1 MGTFDYTFACEA
13 LPGGANPW
21 NTLRVV
27 RFHGKEAISAPFAYE
42 IVLLDISGSAQVVE
56 LIGKRATLR
65 IATLSL
71 PVFKT
76 IHGIIHEA
84 EELHVVTEGR
94 LLRVQLVPPWAR
106 AKHRQHCRVFLEK
119 TLRQIVETVLEFDK
133 LLQKDSGQE
142 SSPDLGGI
150 DYRPALESFT
160 WRIVDSSRLDD
171 ARVHPY
177 VVQYN
182 ESDFDFVSRLL
193 EAEGISYHFEHGAES
208 ILLVLTDSDSG
219 RPRLVP
225 AAVGPGIDGRE
236 IRAFHTGARLR
247 PTAVSLSDYN
257 WKQPDVDMST
267 RAGEASAD
275 LFEHVFPGLYP
286 DHAAQGSPLAKIR
299 LGRHQTEAR
308 FARGE
313 GWIRVLG
320 AGTIFELEHKTARF
334 EGEYLV
340 TSLDVRAEQAG
351 VLQSTSSGAVEPFV
365 AQFECARRGTG
376 KTIQASEFRPAC
388 KTQRP
393 RILGSQTAIVT
404 AEPSTPGAEINVGGP
419 AGTDIG
425 CVRVKFH
432 WDTDTER
439 HGNESSSCWVRVN
452 EPFAGSGS
460 GGVWHPRV
468 GTEVIVEFEEGNP
481 DRPVI
486 VGRVYN
492 GVNRPYHG
500 GSAVMSTF
508 KSNSSPGGAV
518 HNEITFDDSAGA
530 EHLYTNAGKDMETDV
545 GNDRHETVAVDAA
558 MNVGANDH
566 ETIGANCKVDVGIND
581 RLTVGIDDLCII
593 GGNASTTIGSNSITG
608 IGANELH
615 VVGAN
620 QTITIGA
627 THTEIV
633 GGNLTEGVTGTLT
646 TTVTAAETQIIG
658 GARTTTVTGSN
669 TQRFGAAHI
678 KLVASDR
685 TLTTTGAQST
695 KVGAASIRLVSGDI
709 TTTVTGLQTVNAGA
723 GIIFIGPTYSA
734 QDATGESIDDTR
746 INVTGISESLGVLSA
761 TVTDVSLSRAGLDMS
776 TGIVNITLT
785 TILRSLAGLKT
796 GVEAADVETNGAKA
810 YFGLKIYL

>member
-1 MGTFDYTFACEA
+1 MGSFDYTFACEA

-21 NTLRVV
+21 STLRVV
-27 RFHGKEAISAPFAYE
+27 RFHGKEAISSPFTHD
-42 IVLLDISGSAQVVE
+42 IVLLDISGSIAVAE

-65 IATLSL
+65 IATLSV

-76 IHGIIHEA
+76 VHGIISEA
-84 EELHVVTEGR
+84 EELHLAPEGR
-94 LLRVQLVPPWAR
+94 ILRVTLVPPWAR
-106 AKHRQHCRVFLEK
+106 AKHRQNCRIFLEK
-119 TLRQIVETVLEFDK
+119 PLRQIIETVLQFDK
-133 LLQKDSGQE
+133 LVAKDSGQE
-142 SSPDLGGI
+142 SAPDLGGF
-150 DYRPALESFT
+150 DYRPAAESFA
-160 WRIVDSSRLDD
+160 WRIVDASRLDD

-193 EAEGISYHFEHGAES
+193 EAEGISYHFEHNADS

-219 RPRLVP
+219 RPRLEP
-225 AAVGPGIDGRE
+225 SAIGSGIDGRE
-236 IRAFHTGARLR
+236 IRTFITGARLR

-267 RAGEASAD
+267 RAGEANAD

-286 DHAAQGSPLAKIR
+286 DQAAQGSPLAKIR

-308 FARGE
+308 FARGA

-340 TSLDVRAEQAG
+340 TSLDIRGEQAG
-351 VLQSTSSGAVEPFV
+351 VLQSNSGGAMEPFV

-376 KTIQASEFRPAC
+376 KTIQASDFRPAC

-393 RILGSQTAIVT
+393 RIIGSQTAIVT
-404 AEPSTPGAEINVGGP
+404 AEPSTPSAEINVGGP
-419 AGTDIG
+419 TGTDIG
-425 CVRVKFH
+425 CVRLKFH
-432 WDTDTER
+432 WDTDDKR
-439 HGNESSSCWVRVN
+439 HGKESTSCWVRVN

-500 GSAVMSTF
+500 GSPVMSTF

-530 EHLYTNAGKDMETDV
+530 ELLYTNAGKDMETDV
-545 GNDRHETVAVDAA
+545 GNNRLETVAVNAS
-558 MNVGANDH
+558 MTVGANDH
-566 ETIGANCKVDVGIND
+566 ETIGANCRVGVGVNDQLTVGIND
-581 RLTVGIDDLCII
+581 LSII
-593 GGNASTTIGSNSITG
+593 AGDASTDIGSNSITG

-633 GGNLTEGVTGTLT
+633 GGTLTEAVTGTLST
-646 TTVTAAETQIIG
+646 SVTAAETQFIG
-658 GARTTTVTGSN
+658 GNRTTTVAGAN
-669 TQRFGAAHI
+669 TQQFGAAHI

-685 TLTTTGAQST
+685 ELTTTGNQST
-695 KVGAASIRLVSGDI
+695 TVGAASMRLVAGSI
-709 TTTVTGLQTVNAGA
+709 TTNVTGLQTVNAGA

-734 QDATGESIDDTR
+734 QDKTGESIDDTR
-746 INVTGISESLGVLSA
+746 INLTGISESQGSLSA
-761 TVTDVSLSRAGLDMS
+761 TVTDVSLSMAGLDIS
-776 TGIVNITLT
+776 TGITNITLT
-785 TILRSLAGLKT
+785 TISRSLAGFKT
-796 GVEAADVETNGAKA
+796 GVQAADVETNGAKM
-810 YFGLKIYL
+810 YVGLKIYL